1 MAKNVVYADEYQP
14 DFGIPWP
21 DIDPSQLSDEELK
34 AHVAI
39 RLRVEEASKVDPIQ
53 FGYILPSWRM
63 VMNNWP
69 KYNKHCILGGN
80 RAGKTSFAARLVV
93 DAALKIPEAKI
104 RCWHVNEEKSV
115 AEQQALI
122 WDCLPQRFKDM
133 GKKKGVNFSIQ
144 YSQKNGF
151 TGSKLILPPL
161 PGYTKGSEI
170 QFNFYQQYRNDM
182 QIAEGWSSH
191 LIWCDEECPQKLF
204 ETLQYRIVDLNGR
217 ILLTFTTLNGWTP
230 LVADIC
236 SRKKVLKKRYSK
248 LIGKEI
254 PYEEESL
261 SRSGMRLYYFW
272 TEDNPFIPTKQFLE
286 DLKSRPPEE
295 QLARAHGIPTKAAT
309 CKFPKFDEAVHV
321 LDKLPWQD
329 DPDSRKS
336 YTRYMVVDPAGN
348 KPWFIIWAAIDAFN
362 RIYIYKEWPDES
374 FGMWAEPA
382 ETPEGKAGQ
391 AQKPLGYGLDD
402 YKELIEEAEQGDE
415 IFERLIDPRLSQAKT
430 PSRDGATT
438 LLTEL
443 ESIGLTFIPAPGID
457 IEDGIALIND
467 RLNYNA
473 TEPISS
479 TNSPKLFISASCV
492 NVLDAFKNYSGFS
505 REEVWKDP
513 IDCVRYLLVSG
524 ACNNTEDGTVD
535 TGRTF
540 SY

>member
-1 MAKNVVYADEYQP
+1 MPKNVTYADEYKP

-21 DIDPSQLSDEELK
+21 EIDAEKLSDDELK
-34 AHVAI
+34 AHVEA
-39 RLRVEEASKVDPIQ
+39 RLKIENAAKQDPIQ
-53 FGYILPSWRM
+53 FGWTLPSWRE
-63 VMNNWP
+63 VMDNWGV
-69 KYNKHCILGGN
+69 YNKHCILGGN

-93 DAALKIPEAKI
+93 DAALNIPEAKI

-115 AEQQALI
+115 AEQQSLI
-122 WDCLPQRFKDM
+122 WECLPARFKEM

-170 QFNFYQQYRNDM
+170 QFNFYQQYRNDA
-182 QIAEGWSSH
+182 QVAEGWSSH

-217 ILLTFTTLNGWTP
+217 IFLTFTTLNGWTP

-236 SRKKVLKKRYSK
+236 SRKKVLKKRYSS
-248 LIGKEI
+248 LMEREI
-254 PYEEESL
+254 PYSEESL
-261 SRSGMRLYYFW
+261 SRAGMRLYYFW
-272 TEDNPFIPTKQFLE
+272 TEDNPFIPTKQFLK
-286 DLKSRPPEE
+286 DLKGRPDDEK
-295 QLARAHGIPTKAAT
+295 LARAHGIPTKAAT
-309 CKFPKFDEAVHV
+309 SKFPKFDESVHV
-321 LDKLPWQD
+321 LEKLPWQD
-329 DPDSRKS
+329 DPEDRKN

-348 KPWFIIWAAIDAFN
+348 KPWFVIWAAIDAFN

-402 YKELIEEAEQGDE
+402 YVDVFKEAEQGED
-415 IFERLIDPRLSQAKT
+415 ILERLIDPRLSQAKT

-443 ESIGLTFIPAPGID
+443 EDIGYTFIPAPGID

-467 RLNYNA
+467 RLNYNN

-479 TNSPKLFISASCV
+479 TNSPKLFISAKCV
-492 NVLDAFKNYSGFS
+492 NVIDAFKNYSGYS
-505 REEVWKDP
+505 REEAWKDP

-524 ACNNTEDGTVD
+524 ASHADSEGTVD
-535 TGRTF
+535 TGKTF